1 MRKYI
6 TKAVVPALLV
16 VGSLGLGTAFIA
28 AAPAGATTPPKHAP
42 AGAISASATYKGTIK
57 STTASKSIFTL
68 KVGSKTYTVF
78 YRGAVKFTKGSA
90 ASLKVGTTVSV
101 TGNLIKT
108 KSLVHATSI
117 SA

>member
-1 MRKYI
+1 MRKFI
-6 TKAVVPALLV
+6 TKAMIPALFA
-16 VGSLGLGTAFIA
+16 VGSLGLGAAFL

-57 STTASKSIFTL
+57 TTDAAKTIFTL
-68 KVGSKTYTVF
+68 KDGSKTYTVF

-101 TGNLIKT
+101 TGNLVKS
-108 KSLVHATSI
+108 KSLLHATSI
-117 SA
+117 KA

>member
-1 MRKYI
+1 MF
-6 TKAVVPALLV
+6 V
-16 VGSLGLGTAFIA
+16 VGSLGIGTAII
-28 AAPAGATTPPKHAP
+28 AAPAGAASRPTHKPP

-57 STTASKSIFTL
+57 TADAAKTIFTL

-90 ASLKVGTTVSV
+90 ASLKVGATVSV

-108 KSLVHATSI
+108 KSLVHASSI